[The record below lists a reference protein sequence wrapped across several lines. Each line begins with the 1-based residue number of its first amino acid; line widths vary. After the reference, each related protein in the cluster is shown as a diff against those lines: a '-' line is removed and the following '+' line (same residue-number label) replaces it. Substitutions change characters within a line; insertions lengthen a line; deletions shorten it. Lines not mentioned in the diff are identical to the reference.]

1 MAVLTVEDLHNMKRQ
16 GKKIAAA
23 VVYEYQ
29 MTKICERA
37 GVDVLSVGDSLGR
50 NVLGHAHVDECTV
63 DDMIPFARAVV
74 RGRERAIV
82 SVDMPTVPSRGGAKT
97 VGEAA
102 RRFKE
107 EAGVDMTKIDI
118 RTREEELFD
127 EIYAVKEAGL
137 HAYPQIG
144 FPTQGPT
151 RGIQGGPEVHEYI
164 MKWAHKIQDAGAAM
178 IDLTNVPPDIYAD
191 VCKTLTVPVIGG
203 QAPPEA
209 DGKIQ
214 VAVSGIGYFADRID
228 RDDGRP
234 NAAKYIFDVM
244 NGIIANI
251 HAGKWT
257 SGQA

>member
-1 MAVLTVEDLHNMKRQ
+1 MAVLTIEDLHEMKRQ

-23 VVYEYQ
+23 VVYDFQ

-37 GVDVLSVGDSLGR
+37 GVDLLSVGDSLGR
-50 NVLGHAHVDECTV
+50 NVLGHDHVDECTV

-82 SVDMPTVPSRGGAKT
+82 SVDMPTVPSRSGVEAVGA
-97 VGEAA
+97 AA
-102 RRFKE
+102 KRFKE

-127 EIYAVKEAGL
+127 EIFAVQEAGL
-137 HAYPQIG
+137 LAYPQIG
-144 FPTQGPT
+144 FPTQGAD
-151 RGIQGGPEVHEYI
+151 RGVQGGPEVRDYI
-164 MKWAHKIQDAGAAM
+164 MTWAHKIEDAGVAM
-178 IDLTNVPPDIYAD
+178 IDLTNVPAEVYAE
-191 VCKTLTVPVIGG
+191 VCASLTVPVIGG
-203 QAPPEA
+203 QAPSAA

-214 VAVSGIGYFADRID
+214 VAFNGVGGGAGTID

-234 NAAKYIFDVM
+234 NASKYMFDVM

-251 HAGKWT
+251 HAGNWGT
-257 SGQA
+257 GQ